1 MENKLNNNFLFKG
14 LDEEEIQELLL
25 DIKYLENSYYKGQ
38 ILFQE
43 GDVCE
48 NIGIIQEGDI
58 KLERI
63 YLNGKSIVLNK
74 LSKGDVFGEALVIS
88 STALYPA
95 TITAKSHC
103 KILFINR
110 KEIIRLCSSNEKI
123 LKNFI
128 TLLSDKVIMLNNKVK
143 SATLKSVKHKVVNYI
158 LDRSEVLES
167 DIIKLEESK
176 EEIAAYLGIPRPSL
190 SRELIN
196 LRNEEIIKFNRNS
209 ITILDYDSLE
219 DKLFE

>member
-1 MENKLNNNFLFKG
+1 MNDNFLFKG
-14 LDEEEIQELLL
+14 LSDEEIKEIFLH
-25 DIKYLENSYYKGQ
+25 IKYLEVSYDKGQ

-43 GDVCE
+43 GDICE
-48 NIGIIQEGDI
+48 NIGIVEEGTI

-63 YLNGKSIVLNK
+63 YSNGKGIVLNK

-95 TITAKSHC
+95 TVIAKSNC

-110 KEIIRLCSSNEKI
+110 KEIIKLCSSNTKI
-123 LKNFI
+123 LENFI

-143 SATLKSVKHKVVNYI
+143 STTLKSVKHKVVNYI
-158 LDRSEVLES
+158 LDRNEDSES
-167 DIIKLEESK
+167 NIIKLEESK

-196 LRNEEIIKFNRNS
+196 LRNEDIIEFDRNT